1 MNEFSMVC
9 RVLGS
14 LFYRQPTDPLL
25 APLLNLIKEGG
36 LEQHWPLEQ
45 EQLLANLQQHCDVDQ
60 LTTDFNAL
68 FVGNESLVSPLR
80 SRYLPDCHETE
91 IREFLQQQGMPL
103 AQAPADHLGLLLL
116 AASWLEDQP
125 QQDTTAAQIIL
136 FDQFILP
143 WCGRFF
149 EQVVVH
155 ASSDFYRALA
165 QITEEAITAMRDELA
180 EYTPPV

>member
-14 LFYRQPTDPLL
+14 LFYRQPNDPLL
-25 APLLNLIKEGG
+25 TPLLNLIKEGG

-45 EQLLANLQQHCDVDQ
+45 EQLLANLQQHCDVHQ
-60 LTTDFNAL
+60 LTADFNAL
-68 FVGNESLVSPLR
+68 FVGNECLVSPFR
-80 SRYLPDCHETE
+80 SSYLADCHETE
-91 IREFLQQQGMPL
+91 IREFLQQRGMPL
-103 AQAPADHLGLLLL
+103 SQAPADHVGLLLL

-125 QQDTTAAQIIL
+125 LQDPTAAQVIL

-149 EQVVVH
+149 EQVVTH

-165 QITEEAITAMRDELA
+165 QITQEAITVMRDELA
-180 EYTPPV
+180 EHTPRI